1 MSTVQQLLDQL
12 NATSGQ
18 TQWRLV
24 GNGTPVEH
32 TSVTTVPD
40 PMGIKPPTTVNRGDG
55 SYYVIVQDNGN
66 PPNQRAM
73 MLTPD
78 ANSPAL
84 QQPSVHQGGT
94 TTTGPLKVRQTGVND
109 VDTDAS
115 GKQTPRTD
123 IYTGDL
129 NKIDWNPGGPLQDVP
144 ASSTTKQPSATS
156 ALDRIDAD
164 GNDATKS
171 GKPTVTLR
179 DPATGTTIALP
190 KDPNGVVTPVGN
202 NFYVVKPDGSS
213 VLVTDK
219 TGNPVSK
226 QTEAQALN
234 VPGIGVVAFDPTHPE
249 NSKVIISTPT
259 GVQAK
264 DLQPQKANG
273 KVYIATDDGK
283 GGISWQETNL
293 PESHV
298 YTVAAG
304 GNDPRSPNIT
314 LIDEQGNSTTVK
326 KEGWTPPPNP
336 QSGSAI
342 TPSTDAPFVVT
353 IGDNGQPIFTDNKN
367 KLSISDAQKQ
377 LIQQLGGKVADG
389 SMTEKSAQDLISSMT
404 SAMTAKATQQNA
416 AANMLTAQT
425 GQQRLGVDAANN
437 ALSQVNQA
445 AQTGAGL
452 LQNRVT
458 NAMSGLNTA
467 IGAIGN
473 SKMTSAPAGMGENL
487 VGGLSEW
494 VTGLG
499 GGQPVY
505 DSAAAMVNAAN
516 PAVKG
521 DPTIASQA
529 YTALRGAM
537 DLYKQ
542 QTGQDWQP
550 QQQFNSPV
558 TAPTGAA
565 AGTAGGGA
573 SPVLPSNVSVQQNLG
588 AQQQAAAVAAGTAG
602 RAPTATLNAQG
613 LMDNPQGR
621 AIAGGQVPIA
631 AGGGPTTPGLYNPAY
646 QQGIRSAVGQPAT
659 GPVVGSTQIPAL
671 PIPGYSPYGPFQF
684 QAPVTV

>member
-1 MSTVQQLLDQL
+1 MATIQSLLDDL
-12 NATSGQ
+12 NASSPTKW
-18 TQWRLV
+18 TIV
-24 GNGTPVEH
+24 GTGTPIEETK
-32 TSVTTVPD
+32 TSQYPGLVSGD
-40 PMGIKPPTTVNRGDG
+40 PVQTGVYGTGN
-55 SYYVIVQDNGN
+55 YYVTIQDDQGH
-66 PPNQRAM
+66 QRAM
-73 MLTPD
+73 MLKP
-78 ANSPAL
+78 
-84 QQPSVHQGGT
+84 QPIKGG
-94 TTTGPLKVRQTGVND
+94 LVVRQSGVND
-109 VDTDAS
+109 VAKDAK
-115 GKQTPRTD
+115 GNPDPKGTPPSN

-129 NKIDWNPGGPLQDVP
+129 KSIQWDSGGPIQDVP
-144 ASSTTKQPSATS
+144 ATPNKPKEPSTTAQ
-156 ALDRIDAD
+156 LDKLDAD

-171 GKPTVTLR
+171 GKPPVTLR

-190 KDPNGVVTPVGN
+190 KDPAGTLTTINNTPM
-202 NFYVVKPDGSS
+202 VVKPDGTATA
-213 VLVTDK
+213 VVGPDGKPITVTKDK
-219 TGNPVSK
+219 T
-226 QTEAQALN
+226 QMN
-234 VPGIGVVAFDPTHPE
+234 VPGVGLVEYDP
-249 NSKVIISTPT
+249 SKTGSDAYNVIVKTPT
-259 GVQAK
+259 GIQAK
-264 DLQPQKANG
+264 DLQPQKVNG
-273 KVYIATDDGK
+273 KVYIAVDDGK
-283 GGISWQETNL
+283 GGVTWQETNL

-404 SAMTAKATQQNA
+404 SAMTARATQQNA

-437 ALSQVNQA
+437 ALTAVNNA

-467 IGAIGN
+467 IGAIGS

-521 DPTIASQA
+521 DPTVASQA
-529 YTALRGAM
+529 YAALRGAM

-542 QTGQDWQP
+542 QTGQEWQP
-550 QQQFNSPV
+550 QQPFNSPV

-573 SPVLPSNVSVQQNLG
+573 SPVQTNVSVQQNLG

-602 RAPTATLNAQG
+602 RAPTATLNARG

-621 AIAGGQVPIA
+621 AMAGGQVPVA
-631 AGGGPTTPGLYNPAY
+631 AGGAPLYPGQYNPAY
-646 QQGIRSAVGQPAT
+646 QQGIRSAVGQPANPAT
-659 GPVVGSTQIPAL
+659 VVGSTQIPVL
-671 PIPGYSPYGPFQF
+671 PIPGYSPYGPLQF